1 MILLSL
7 LQIGMWIGVALG
19 LLVVLG
25 LLVLGVYFYMKQRA
39 LQSTKP
45 PPYSRDRDGSHVNFI
60 RVFMALKQLS
70 LRPALGI

>member
-1 MILLSL
+1 MRVKINRINVNSGDDVVTVA
-7 LQIGMWIGVALG
+7 LQVGMWIGVALG

-45 PPYSRDRDGSHVNFI
+45 PPYSRDRED
-60 RVFMALKQLS
+60 
-70 LRPALGI
+70 

>member
-1 MILLSL
+1 
-7 LQIGMWIGVALG
+7 MWIGVALG

-45 PPYSRDRDGSHVNFI
+45 PPYSRDRDGMIKTSYEI
-60 RVFMALKQLS
+60 S
-70 LRPALGI
+70 DI

>member
-1 MILLSL
+1 MAA
-7 LQIGMWIGVALG
+7 LQVGMWIGVALG

-45 PPYSRDRDGSHVNFI
+45 PPYSRDREDCS
-60 RVFMALKQLS
+60 
-70 LRPALGI
+70 

>member
-1 MILLSL
+1 MLKKPSQETAFMMPKRQNNTSICSQ
-7 LQIGMWIGVALG
+7 LQVGMWIGVALG

-45 PPYSRDRDGSHVNFI
+45 PPYSRDRDGTH
-60 RVFMALKQLS
+60 
-70 LRPALGI
+70 